1 MSTDKPTV
9 IPKESVIE
17 YPIECRFATY
27 VRSKNDY
34 ENDVHFVK
42 EQIHDPVTGKL
53 KPNLRKVTNFQRN
66 FYVTKKGMQNH
77 TSKKEWIS
85 LNDVNEFKSTQSK
98 LQYSA
103 AKALGKPYFK
113 GSMRDLQESPF
124 LYGTDISSTAILKQ
138 NYRNKWDVIT
148 PATNAVFD
156 TETDVIN
163 GTEQIVMA
171 TVSFKER
178 LITVIHADFV
188 KGYTDVINRIH
199 VLTQKYLSEVFETR
213 KIKAEIVI
221 VPTEI
226 DIVKVSMAKAHEW
239 MPDFLSVWNLP
250 FDIKKIIAAC
260 DRAKVS
266 IEDIM
271 SDPSVHPDYRVFKFK
286 EGPAKK
292 ITASGVV
299 MSYKPAARWHSIT
312 CPASF
317 CWIDAMCAYKAI
329 RTGSPEEKS
338 YSLDAILGKELKISK
353 LKFQEADHIKDG
365 LKWHQFMQSKYPL
378 EYVVYNMFDCISM
391 EMLDEKTLDLQLS
404 LPMFSGSSDYANFN
418 SQPKRFSDAM
428 HHFCLLNNKVVGST
442 SGEMKEEEDSETT
455 DLAGWITML
464 PSHLVADNGLCIIEE
479 NENLRTNLRIH
490 VGDLDKNNVPM
501 LSN

>member
-260 DRAKVS
+260 DRANVA